1 MSVISASDHRVVV
14 VGAGA
19 AGLMTALELWRW
31 GVPCLV
37 IDKRRGPASN
47 SAAITLHSSTRE
59 DLEAVGLAS
68 DIDAA
73 GIPSY
78 SMDYHFKH
86 AKAVDGGQAG
96 PRLDFTRLKPPTY
109 PTNYSEI
116 LNIPQRETERILRER
131 LESLGCEILWG
142 TELRKLTCD
151 EYGCVTAT
159 FVKPCGE
166 VEIIR
171 PEWLVGCDGV
181 YSTVRRQL
189 GIEFVGTSYD
199 NDLCMTD
206 TVIWGLPLPR
216 DRLHYLICDQRLIFL
231 AALPSDP
238 KAPLFRVIVGELGSG
253 GPRTNNPHALFQTA
267 LDVHFGGAIIVDEP
281 KSTPTQFTLGQRLA
295 TRFIHPSGHV
305 ILCGDAAHTQTI
317 AGGMGL
323 NLALQD
329 AINLAAKLAMV
340 VQGLANPSLLHSY
353 EPERRQAA
361 VQAGDIA
368 RRIHGV
374 IMDPRTP
381 LEQRVATAAE
391 LNDDAV
397 GLISGHRLNYRG
409 TAGRIPGL
417 TALDG
422 LAAGDR
428 APNIAITRNQRVHDQ
443 ANHYYTLLGVQAEP
457 DSAAV
462 WTTLARE
469 VESRFGQRV
478 RFTLV
483 TPPGVHTLAPVNAL
497 MAESTDFHEV
507 YGVRGRNSLCLLR
520 SDRHVDTRC
529 LHLEH
534 DALLNQLGTVLT

>member
-1 MSVISASDHRVVV
+1 MSAISVSDYPVVV

-19 AGLMTALELWRW
+19 AGLMAALELWRW
-31 GVPCLV
+31 GVPCVV
-37 IDKRRGPASN
+37 IDKRRGPAPFSG
-47 SAAITLHSSTRE
+47 AITLHSATRE
-59 DLEAVGLAS
+59 DLDAVGLGS
-68 DIDAA
+68 DFDAA

-86 AKAVDGGQAG
+86 ANTVGGGQAG
-96 PRLDFTRLKPPTY
+96 PRLDFTQLKPPTY
-109 PTNYSEI
+109 PTDYAEI

-142 TELRKLTCD
+142 LELQDLVCD
-151 EYGCVTAT
+151 EDGRITAT
-159 FVKPCGE
+159 LVKPGGE
-166 VEIIR
+166 VEVIR
-171 PEWLVGCDGV
+171 PERLVGCDGV

-189 GIEFVGTSYD
+189 GIEFVGMSYD
-199 NDLCMTD
+199 NHLRMTD
-206 TVIWGLPLPR
+206 TVLGGLPLPR
-216 DRLHYLICDQRLIFL
+216 DRLHYLICDQRLVFL
-231 AALPSDP
+231 AALPGDP
-238 KAPLFRVIVGELGSG
+238 KTPLFRVIVGELGSG
-253 GPRTNNPHALFQTA
+253 GPRTQNTHALFQSVF
-267 LDVHFGGAIIVDEP
+267 DVHFHGAVIVGEP
-281 KSTPTQFTLGQRLA
+281 ASAPTEFTLGQRLA
-295 TRFIHPSGHV
+295 SRFIHPSGNV

-329 AINLAAKLAMV
+329 AINLAAKLSMV
-340 VQGLANPSLLHSY
+340 VQGLADPSLLQAY
-353 EPERRQAA
+353 ESERRQAA

-409 TAGRIPGL
+409 TARPIPGL

-428 APNIAITRNQRVHDQ
+428 APNIAITGNHRVHDQ
-443 ANHYYTLLGVQAEP
+443 IDHCYTLLGVQDEP
-457 DSAAV
+457 DSAAA
-462 WTTLARE
+462 WTTLARK
-469 VESRFGQRV
+469 VEERFGQRV

-483 TPPGVHTLAPVNAL
+483 TPPGVRTRAPVNTL

-520 SDRHVDTRC
+520 SDRHVAMRC
-529 LHLEH
+529 LQGEQG
-534 DALLNQLGTVLT
+534 ALLDKLRAVLT